1 MLKRLPLFSTFMET
15 MESYN
20 IDDSIE
26 RFTVAQD
33 TSFSDYNLA
42 LEEIKAGR
50 KSSHWIWY
58 IFPQLRGL
66 GHSRMSQYFGI
77 KDRAEAEAYLSH
89 PVLGPR
95 LREITT
101 ALLAHKDDRSPARIL
116 GEIDAMKVRSCMTL
130 FDSIAPGNIFVEVL
144 DSMYGGQR
152 DPRSIV

>member
-1 MLKRLPLFSTFMET
+1 

-26 RFTVAQD
+26 RFVVAQD
-33 TSFSDYNLA
+33 TAMCDYSLA
-42 LEEIKAGR
+42 LDEIKVGR

-66 GHSRMSQYFGI
+66 GYSRMSHYFGI
-77 KDRAEAEAYLSH
+77 RDRAEAEAYLSH

-101 ALLAHKDDRSPARIL
+101 ALLAHKDRSPARIL
-116 GEIDAMKVRSCMTL
+116 GEIDASKVRSCMTL
-130 FDSIAPGNIFVEVL
+130 FDSIAPGDIFAEVL

>member
-1 MLKRLPLFSTFMET
+1 MLEHIPLFIPLL

-26 RFTVAQD
+26 RFVVAQD
-33 TSFSDYNLA
+33 ALLDYNIA
-42 LEEIKAGR
+42 LDEIKAGR

-66 GHSRMSQYFGI
+66 GYSRMSHYFGI
-77 KDRAEAEAYLSH
+77 RDRAEAEAYLSH

-101 ALLAHKDDRSPARIL
+101 ALLAHKDRSPARIL
-116 GEIDAMKVRSCMTL
+116 GEIDASKVRSCMTL
-130 FDSIAPGNIFVEVL
+130 FDSIASGDIFAEVL